1 MLGEKTMMRGGW
13 GILASLLVL
22 SGCVSPQKVQKTRD
36 DAAAYTAAR
45 HERDVA
51 QHCIDPGAMPGTE
64 ADLECRLGL
73 SKPPQASP
81 VH

>member
-1 MLGEKTMMRGGW
+1 MMWRGW
-13 GILASLLVL
+13 GIVAGLLIL

-36 DAAAYTAAR
+36 DAAAYAAAR

-51 QHCIDPGAMPGTE
+51 QHCIDQGAMPGTE

-73 SKPPQASP
+73 SKPAQAP
-81 VH
+81 PAH